1 MIFINIGSNLDSKK
15 GDRFF
20 NLKKTLELIR
30 LENIKMDPFLKAFLS
45 KKSMSNANN
54 TASNESTK
62 LSRNHF
68 SQRNSSQQVA
78 PSGLTGKISESLI
91 NQIQGQT
98 AKSKMQ
104 DGTGAYDAF
113 LGHQAVSNAKLMLNS
128 QSPDSSTI

>member
-1 MIFINIGSNLDSKK
+1 
-15 GDRFF
+15 
-20 NLKKTLELIR
+20 
-30 LENIKMDPFLKAFLS
+30 MDPFLKAFLS

-104 DGTGAYDAF
+104 DDRKLGGMQAF
-113 LGHQAVSNAKLMLNS
+113 RMRSPEFTARSLHSVANMSNK
-128 QSPDSSTI
+128 